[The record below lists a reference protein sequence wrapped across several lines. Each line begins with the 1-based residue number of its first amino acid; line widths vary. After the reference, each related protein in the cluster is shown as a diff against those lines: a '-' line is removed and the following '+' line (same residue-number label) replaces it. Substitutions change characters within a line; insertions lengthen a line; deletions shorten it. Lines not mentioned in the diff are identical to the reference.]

1 MVPPQFCEKSYHL
14 KISALNRTSL
24 SELDAYQLQIIQ
36 VVGFVL
42 TFLSF
47 LPYPASVKQL
57 NQAIQYFSKA
67 FNLCQ
72 VCPTPAL
79 FSDICQG
86 LSFCLG
92 RSAPELTTYYL
103 NLSMSVTLRH
113 QAVTRT
119 GKRIK

>member
-14 KISALNRTSL
+14 KISALNRTSA
-24 SELDAYQLQIIQ
+24 SELAYQLQIVQ

-47 LPYPASVKQL
+47 LPYLASVKQL
-57 NQAIQYFSKA
+57 NQAIQYFSEA

-72 VCPTPAL
+72 ACPPPAL

-86 LSFCLG
+86 LAFCLG